1 MNSLTA
7 TPMKLLARLVKFI
20 VIVAICCL
28 PSREASTGGG
38 GGSGGS
44 SSSSSSSRASDVNEA
59 ADDAATIKE
68 LATKIRDAEG
78 RRMLSDDEAHILS
91 VSKEV
96 RDIIFKAY
104 LYVTGTYNPT
114 FTFVLGKN
122 NAQLKNDTHSF
133 DRMMEIVTGL
143 TKINLITMKNHTESK
158 AAAKRRKT
166 TGGDDNS
173 KIHIDANTSQFATL
187 RRNLLD
193 LESICH
199 ERGGN
204 AQTVKGAVLSALD
217 LLEEVAPA
225 LLEDIED
232 DRDDDDD
239 GDDDDEEDDDDGT

>member
-187 RRNLLD
+187 RRNLLE
-193 LESICH
+193 LKRTCGA
-199 ERGGN
+199 RGGN
-204 AQTVKGAVLSALD
+204 AQSVKSTVLSALD